1 MLWISVFWKVFIR
14 LLSPLFE
21 KKPYS
26 NAYWIDGT
34 KNLDGHYVF
43 KNPIVS
49 PFFVHRYEV
58 FKKDL
63 VELVQNGKST
73 TFYKFGD
80 GDFHFLRAEKIG
92 SASPGRRALSRE
104 LSKKELHVFQTRAQ
118 FADKYL
124 CELYPD
130 LRVKFRKVIKNHKR
144 ITPAEFAY
152 AAVAS
157 KWLFK
162 EFGNEIGLIG
172 SGPKLELIRK
182 LMNYD
187 EYQKYLGLES
197 FSDYIEIPQK
207 FACDDLELRL
217 IELKSQLEKSQARI
231 FLLGVGHLKSGILSE
246 LPKIHR
252 AVYLDVG
259 TGIDAIAGVIDPS
272 RPFFGNWI
280 NYFIPNDEL
289 YDEIDFLNY
298 NFENRKA
305 LL

>member
-1 MLWISVFWKVFIR
+1 MLWVSIFWKVFIK
-14 LLSPLFE
+14 LLSPIFR
-21 KKPYS
+21 KKLYS
-26 NAYWIDGT
+26 NAYRIDGT

-104 LSKKELHVFQTRAQ
+104 LSKRDLLVFQSRAQ
-118 FADKYL
+118 LSDRYL

-130 LRVKFRKVIKNHKR
+130 LRVKFRTVIKNNKK

-157 KWLFK
+157 KWIFQ
-162 EFGNEIGLIG
+162 EFGNQIGLIG
-172 SGPKLELIRK
+172 SSPKLELIRK
-182 LMNYD
+182 LLKYE
-187 EYQKYLGLES
+187 EYRNYLGIDS
-197 FSDYIEIPQK
+197 FSDYVAIPQK
-207 FACDDLELRL
+207 FACDDLDLRL
-217 IELKSQLEKSQARI
+217 IELKAQLEHSQAKI

-246 LPKIHR
+246 LPKIHS

-259 TGIDAIAGVIDPS
+259 TGIDAIAGVIDPK
-272 RPFFGNWI
+272 RPFFGDWI
-280 NYFIPNDEL
+280 NYFIPDDDL
-289 YDEIDFLNY
+289 YKEIDFLNY
-298 NFENRKA
+298 NFENRKV
-305 LL
+305 LR